1 MEKKQKLLFRVLL
14 ATSFLP
20 SFVFLFIALKPLY
33 ALAGIFIFILCLLGF
48 TKIYF
53 NYVRRI
59 LASSHTDIQNI
70 IQRLAGVKERTE
82 RETVNIISLLQS
94 IIRRSKEG
102 SEEAEAVVAYFMG
115 NLSEDRTFGTS
126 YVSRMLEENESAVA
140 NAGSVL
146 RAIGQ
151 INRDFLD
158 NLTSIFSKIE
168 TINQFVSE
176 IDKIAF
182 QTRLLALNAAIEAA
196 RAGESGLG
204 FSVVAEEVRTL
215 ANRSGETA
223 SDISKTVE
231 ESMKIVSE
239 LKGNID
245 EQGNIGDFEIDNTE
259 KELKETFERFKK
271 SIDNISEAIDVL
283 TKNYQIISKDIEN
296 ATVSLQF
303 QDVINQE
310 IEDINASML
319 NFKTQFEIAYGI
331 WEYSEDRHESDLK
344 ADITETSL
352 TIQHKQISTVKTQQI
367 YGKEDEDDV
376 EFF

>member
-1 MEKKQKLLFRVLL
+1 M
-14 ATSFLP
+14 
-20 SFVFLFIALKPLY
+20 
-33 ALAGIFIFILCLLGF
+33 
-48 TKIYF
+48 
-53 NYVRRI
+53 RRI

>member
-1 MEKKQKLLFRVLL
+1 MEKKHKLRFRILM
-14 ATSFLP
+14 AISFLP
-20 SFVFLFIALKPLY
+20 SFVFLFVVLKPLY
-33 ALAGIFIFILCLLGF
+33 ALAGTVVFILCILLF
-48 TKIYF
+48 AKIYY
-53 NYVRRI
+53 NHIRRI
-59 LASSHTDIQNI
+59 LANSHENILDIM
-70 IQRLAGVKERTE
+70 QRLDSVKKRTE
-82 RETVNIISLLQS
+82 RETLNIISLLQS
-94 IIRRSKEG
+94 IIIRSKEG

-115 NLSEDRTFGTS
+115 NLGEDQTFGAS

-151 INRDFLD
+151 INRGFLD

-176 IDKIAF
+176 IEKIAF
-182 QTRLLALNAAIEAA
+182 QTRLLGLNAAIEAA

-231 ESMKIVSE
+231 DSMRIVSE
-239 LKGNID
+239 LRGNID
-245 EQGNIGDFEIDNTE
+245 EQGNIGNFEIDNTE
-259 KELKETFERFKK
+259 KELKETFDRFKK
-271 SIDNISEAIDVL
+271 SIDNVSEAIDVL
-283 TKNYQIISKDIEN
+283 TKNYKIISKDIEN

-310 IEDINASML
+310 IEEINASML

-331 WEYSEDRHESDLK
+331 REYAGDRHLSDSK
-344 ADITETSL
+344 ADVTGTSL
-352 TIQHKQISTVKTQQI
+352 ATQHKKVSAIRTPRT
-367 YGKEDEDDV
+367 GDDEDNV